1 VVVPT
6 SSGGGGGGGGG
17 DGGGD
22 GSDSNPFDEIEAEDE
37 FQDASAFHDMGA
49 VLSSSES
56 PLPDTAATEEPNAG
70 LDGDGLGGLGGGDG
84 GGDDDDGTS
93 RCDVCGENGFSKP
106 SQRFCGECGAP
117 RGASVVLSKETAE
130 PAAMPTP
137 TSARPSSGGAAAAAA
152 AAEEEAIPASDAAVA
167 SSTPG
172 SDTAPAKCE
181 EPAAPT
187 TAQQATE
194 SHLQRSSTAPEDAS
208 MASSTSST
216 LSAFDL
222 PYGGDIQQAMRN
234 QDRAAIRA
242 IQAYQKQ
249 ERKAKAAEEAGRV
262 EMKVAPALW
271 SRFLDPLTG
280 DLMADPVSLE
290 DGRTYDRPS
299 IEREFERQRAQM
311 EQPAAQCGENDEPA
325 GEGNGGSRAA
335 AAENN
340 GNDHNDGTSCG
351 AAATARVQLT
361 CPVSNRPTEG
371 MMMPNRLI
379 FDMIE
384 DAVHRNATRATP
396 EEIEDWHKR
405 VREKEG
411 YRFESL

>member
-1 VVVPT
+1 
-6 SSGGGGGGGGG
+6 
-17 DGGGD
+17 
-22 GSDSNPFDEIEAEDE
+22 
-37 FQDASAFHDMGA
+37 
-49 VLSSSES
+49 
-56 PLPDTAATEEPNAG
+56 
-70 LDGDGLGGLGGGDG
+70 
-84 GGDDDDGTS
+84 
-93 RCDVCGENGFSKP
+93 
-106 SQRFCGECGAP
+106 
-117 RGASVVLSKETAE
+117 
-130 PAAMPTP
+130 
-137 TSARPSSGGAAAAAA
+137 
-152 AAEEEAIPASDAAVA
+152 
-167 SSTPG
+167 
-172 SDTAPAKCE
+172 
-181 EPAAPT
+181 
-187 TAQQATE
+187 
-194 SHLQRSSTAPEDAS
+194 

-351 AAATARVQLT
+351 AAATARAAD
-361 CPVSNRPTEG
+361 VSSLESSYRRN
-371 MMMPNRLI
+371 
-379 FDMIE
+379 D
-384 DAVHRNATRATP
+384 DA
-396 EEIEDWHKR
+396 E
-405 VREKEG
+405 
-411 YRFESL
+411 